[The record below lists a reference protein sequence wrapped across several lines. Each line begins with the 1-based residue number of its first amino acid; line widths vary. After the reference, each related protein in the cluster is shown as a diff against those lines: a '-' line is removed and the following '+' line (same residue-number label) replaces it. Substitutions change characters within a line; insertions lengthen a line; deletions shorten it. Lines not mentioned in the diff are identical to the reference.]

1 VVQCW
6 LERSFTYNEAGKMK
20 LRVIVLGSVLLA
32 ATVAALTQS
41 FTATLTGT
49 VTDPSNK
56 FVFGTPDTN
65 LNSSQLG
72 KDHGAVDVLK
82 EEKCPRPPG
91 RSTTS

>member
-1 VVQCW
+1 
-6 LERSFTYNEAGKMK
+6 MK

-32 ATVAALTQS
+32 ATVAALPQS

-56 FVFGTPDTN
+56 VVFGAPDTN

-72 KDHGAVDVLK
+72 KI
-82 EEKCPRPPG
+82 
-91 RSTTS
+91 TTQTNPARKIQFSARLMF